1 MVFKATIDGN
11 RDPNINRKGRIKK
24 LKNPRDIR
32 NAELLNV
39 LRKIKPHVS
48 KAIVTAADIMQD
60 ARAPTASKLKA
71 AQLLLANYRDLVLDL
86 YDGEEPEEGIEEIQ
100 EQSTE
105 PAKVF
110 SLRMLPDDSDDDS
123 NADNNE
129 VQE

>member
-1 MVFKATIDGN
+1 MPFVPG
-11 RDPNINRKGRIKK
+11 DPRINRKGRIKK

>member
-1 MVFKATIDGN
+1 MAFVKG
-11 RDPNINRKGRIKK
+11 DPNINRKGRIKK